1 MGEEVFKKDII
12 KALRKN
18 RRELTAIIDGLK
30 QLDETDDRR
39 LNRVLAQ
46 EIVLTLFEFVDTL
59 ASTEIDIHNFMKGR
73 G

>member
-1 MGEEVFKKDII
+1 MGEETFKKDII

-30 QLDETDDRR
+30 QLDETDDKR

-46 EIVLTLFEFVDTL
+46 DIVLTLFEFIDTL
-59 ASTEIDIHNFMKGR
+59 ARNEIDIHNFMKRR

>member
-1 MGEEVFKKDII
+1 MGEETNKKSII

-18 RRELTAIIDGLK
+18 RRELTTIIDGFK
-30 QLDETDDRR
+30 ALDETDDER

-46 EIVLTLFEFVDTL
+46 GIVLTLFEFIDTL
-59 ASTEIDIHNFMKGR
+59 VINEIDIHNFIKRR